1 MPVYI
6 WTYILENPCIR
17 RHFGKNP
24 AYIEWFSYVEVFARL
39 GSSHSFLSMIFG
51 ILGKFWVD
59 IGKKNLKHIFEKK
72 IRYKKNRDD
81 KKIFPKNLKKYFFE
95 KSTFWKFW
103 KSKLSK
109 NRHFKIFEK
118 KNESSNFQNL
128 QFSKFWFFKF
138 LMFQQKNQ
146 KKSSRFFCLEK
157 NMKNILDPYQF
168 KISPGF
174 QKSYLE
180 NRASSPNTQK
190 LHENVRD
197 S

>member
-103 KSKLSK
+103 KSKLSNK
-109 NRHFKIFEK
+109 STFQNFREK
-118 KNESSNFQNL
+118 KWKL
-128 QFSKFWFFKF
+128 KFSKFAIFEILIFQIFDVSTTKSKKNRRDFFVLKKIWRIFWTHINSKF
-138 LMFQQKNQ
+138 PQDSKN
-146 KKSSRFFCLEK
+146 R
-157 NMKNILDPYQF
+157 
-168 KISPGF
+168 
-174 QKSYLE
+174 
-180 NRASSPNTQK
+180 T
-190 LHENVRD
+190 
-197 S
+197 